1 MKKNDPRT
9 PQKILQPYSQYLEEV
24 PGLAPSTCQNHLRDI
39 AGFLEAVP
47 IRSARELTTLIP
59 VDLTSYLTTR
69 SADYEP
75 ASLRQ
80 IATSLRQFL
89 RFSQEQGWIE
99 QSLSLA
105 VPQIACRTAY
115 DLPSYLTEPQLTQ
128 LLASPDTNTAAG
140 RRDLAILVCLARLGL
155 RAGEVAALELRDID
169 WRTGTLRLQH
179 TKNRSSAELPLLEE
193 VGQALAN
200 YLRLARPD
208 CAQPQVFLWDSP
220 PRPMHRKAIS
230 AVVQRGLRR
239 CGIEVPRPGAH
250 LLRHTLAS
258 HLVQNGA
265 SLKEIADLLRHRHI
279 NSASVYAHVD
289 LPALQALSQPWP
301 KEAVL

>member
-1 MKKNDPRT
+1 MKKHAPRT
-9 PQKILQPYSQYLEEV
+9 RQKVLQSYRRYLEEV
-24 PGLAPSTCQNHLRDI
+24 PGLAPSTCQNHLRGI

-47 IRSARELTTLIP
+47 IRSAQELTALTP
-59 VDLTSYLTTR
+59 VDLTSYLTAR
-69 SADYEP
+69 STDYQP

-80 IATSLRQFL
+80 VAASLRQFL
-89 RFSQEQGWIE
+89 RFCQQQGWIE

-105 VPQIACRTAY
+105 VPQIACRTAH
-115 DLPSYLTEPQLTQ
+115 DLPRYLSEPQLTE
-128 LLASPDTNTAAG
+128 LLASPDPNTAEG
-140 RRDLAILVCLARLGL
+140 RRDLGILVCLARLGL
-155 RAGEVAALELRDID
+155 RAGEVAALELHDID
-169 WRTGTLRLQH
+169 WHTGILRLEH

-200 YLRLARPD
+200 YLRMGRPH
-208 CAQPQVFLWDSP
+208 CAQPQIFLLDSP
-220 PRPMHRKAIS
+220 PRPMNGNAIS
-230 AVVQRGLRR
+230 RVVQRALRK
-239 CGIEVPRPGAH
+239 CGIEVPHPGAH

-258 HLVQNGA
+258 HLVQNRA

-289 LPALQALSQPWP
+289 LPALQALSQPWS

>member
-1 MKKNDPRT
+1 MKKHSPRS
-9 PQKILQPYSQYLEEV
+9 PQKILQSYGQYLQEV

-39 AGFLEAVP
+39 ARFLEAVP
-47 IRSARELTTLIP
+47 IRSTQELTALTP
-59 VDLTSYLTTR
+59 VDLTRYLTAR

-89 RFSQEQGWIE
+89 RFSQQKGWIE

-105 VPQIACRTAY
+105 VPQIACRTAH
-115 DLPSYLTEPQLTQ
+115 DLPSYLSELQLTE
-128 LLASPDTNTAAG
+128 LLASPDTNTAQG

-155 RAGEVAALELRDID
+155 RAGEVAALELQDVD

-179 TKNRSSAELPLLEE
+179 TKNGSSAELPLFQE
-193 VGQALAN
+193 VGQAIAN
-200 YLRLARPD
+200 YLRMGRPT
-208 CAQPQVFLWDSP
+208 CAQPQIFLSDSP
-220 PRPMHRKAIS
+220 PRLMNGKSIS
-230 AVVQRGLRR
+230 GVVQRALRR
-239 CGIEVPRPGAH
+239 CGIEVPHPGAH

-279 NSASVYAHVD
+279 NSTSVYAHVD

-301 KEAVL
+301 KEVVL